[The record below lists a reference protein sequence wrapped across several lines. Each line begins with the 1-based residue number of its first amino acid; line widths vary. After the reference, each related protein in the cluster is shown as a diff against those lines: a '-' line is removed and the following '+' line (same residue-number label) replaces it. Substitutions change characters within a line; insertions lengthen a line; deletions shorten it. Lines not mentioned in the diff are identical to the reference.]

1 MTTKSYRM
9 KEQDAALSS
18 LNVAIDALD
27 IAREISGSALVNDSL
42 DSVIILLTIIR
53 VRLPLSTH
61 VGRLLA
67 NVHRTR

>member
-1 MTTKSYRM
+1 M

-27 IAREISGSALVNDSL
+27 IAREISGSVTVNAAL
-42 DSVIILLTIIR
+42 DSVVVLLTIIR
-53 VRLPLSTH
+53 VRLPSTH

-67 NVHRTR
+67 NVHRTQ

>member
-1 MTTKSYRM
+1 M

-27 IAREISGSALVNDSL
+27 IAREISGSALVNAAL
-42 DSVIILLTIIR
+42 DSVVILLTIIR
-53 VRLPLSTH
+53 VRLPPSTH
-61 VGRLLA
+61 VSRLLA